1 MKTRLTVL
9 LVAALFAQ
17 TALAVAPEA
26 LLARM
31 EKSKGP
37 DGIERVKSSFAEL
50 VAKHPRSPELEAA
63 CTKLLFHSPRIAVP
77 LLDRALKAKLPRN
90 TEVVARYVR
99 ARAMLDGYND
109 VPPPRREALAATVRK
124 QTNELVKR
132 FPDVKLWEQTI
143 GHVAKRMLYELD
155 HLMPGKPA
163 PQVFGVDLDGK
174 PLALASFRGQVV
186 ALSFWGAWCP
196 PCVAALPGERKFLDS
211 MKGKPFALVGVN
223 TDVEKAA
230 GIKIAK
236 KQGVTWRSFWDKDQ
250 EGPISTAYAVS
261 SFPTVYVI
269 DKKGI
274 IRHRNIP
281 PDEELLRACVT
292 PLLAE

>member
-1 MKTRLTVL
+1 MMTRLTVL

-17 TALAVAPEA
+17 TAWAVAPKV

-31 EKSKGP
+31 DKPKGP
-37 DGIERVKSSFAEL
+37 DGVARVKSSFSEL
-50 VAKHPRSPELEAA
+50 VKKHPGSPELEAA
-63 CTKLLFHSPRIAVP
+63 CTKLLFHSPVTALP
-77 LLDRALKAKLPRN
+77 LLEAALKAKLPRG
-90 TEVVARYVR
+90 TEAVARYVR
-99 ARAMLDGYND
+99 ARAMLDHYNN
-109 VPPPRREALAATVRK
+109 VAPPRRDAHTADVRK
-124 QTNELVKR
+124 QTSELVKR
-132 FPDVKLWEQTI
+132 FSDVKLWDTTI
-143 GHVAKRMLYELD
+143 GQVSKRMLYELD
-155 HLMPGKPA
+155 TLMPGQPA
-163 PQVFGVDLDGK
+163 PPVSGVDLDGK
-174 PLALASFRGQVV
+174 PLSLASFRGKVV

-211 MKGKPFALVGVN
+211 MKGKPFELVGVN
-223 TDVEKAA
+223 TDAEKAN

-250 EGPISTAYAVS
+250 EGPICTAYAVS

-281 PDEELLRACVT
+281 PDEEFLKACVT